1 MPGWF
6 RFRKTGLLA
15 AGGPCF
21 LQSTCN
27 DCDKGIQANDNGCK
41 YASLYHVFHNIRFN
55 TLKKAKHQAK
65 GNSIIHQ
72 LKNMG
77 DKMMQ
82 RRVEFRPWVI
92 CVSLWNFVTKA
103 NGYKGIRGTT
113 FPGSLYLSAMKILM
127 QKLKNI
133 FLPQIYLQEDN
144 VMPLGQRLSIWGI
157 HL

>member
-1 MPGWF
+1 
-6 RFRKTGLLA
+6 LLA

-41 YASLYHVFHNIRFN
+41 YASFYHVFHKIKFN
-55 TLKKAKHQAK
+55 TLKKAKHQAE

-82 RRVEFRPWVI
+82 GRVEFRPWVI
-92 CVSLWNFVTKA
+92 CVSLGTLLRKQMD
-103 NGYKGIRGTT
+103 IRA
-113 FPGSLYLSAMKILM
+113 SEA
-127 QKLKNI
+127 
-133 FLPQIYLQEDN
+133 LPSQGACTY
-144 VMPLGQRLSIWGI
+144 QRWRY
-157 HL
+157 

>member
-55 TLKKAKHQAK
+55 TLKKANHKAG
-65 GNSIIHQ
+65 GNRS
-72 LKNMG
+72 G
-77 DKMMQ
+77 DELTNERDEM
-82 RRVEFRPWVI
+82 
-92 CVSLWNFVTKA
+92 
-103 NGYKGIRGTT
+103 
-113 FPGSLYLSAMKILM
+113 
-127 QKLKNI
+127 
-133 FLPQIYLQEDN
+133 
-144 VMPLGQRLSIWGI
+144 
-157 HL
+157 